1 MILQVLMLTKMTLTK
16 SWVFKISFLRLF
28 LLAFFLN
35 ACGDSRFQCGTID
48 RKYEKNGEYFFA
60 LVLVQSGG
68 DDSGGGRIYGDV
80 SVDKTVYLLKEIGDE
95 HCVEE

>member
-1 MILQVLMLTKMTLTK
+1 MLTKMILTK
-16 SWVFKISFLRLF
+16 SWVFKKSFLRLF

-35 ACGDSRFQCGTID
+35 TYS
-48 RKYEKNGEYFFA
+48 KYEKNGEYFFA

>member
-1 MILQVLMLTKMTLTK
+1 MKF
-16 SWVFKISFLRLF
+16 WGFKIRTLRIF
-28 LLAFFLN
+28 LLFFFILIG
-35 ACGDSRFQCGTID
+35 CDDSRFECGTIE

-60 LVLVQSGG
+60 LVLINSGG
-68 DDSGGGRIYGDV
+68 DDSGGGRVYGDV